1 MIRAR
6 ANFDQAVRVI
16 GGPIVDLCFGMA
28 DDSRAPTNS
37 AVVEASYVATD
48 STGAELVFDY
58 SVTAVDNDNEAFSSR
73 DWLSVRTGCL
83 IQFLPLSTMI

>member
-28 DDSRAPTNS
+28 DDSRPPTNS
-37 AVVEASYVATD
+37 AVVEASYFATD

-83 IQFLPLSTMI
+83 MQFLPLSTRI

>member
-16 GGPIVDLCFGMA
+16 GVPIMDLCFGMA
-28 DDSRAPTNS
+28 DDSRPPTNS

-73 DWLSVRTGCL
+73 DWLSVRASGL
-83 IQFLPLSTMI
+83 IQFLPLSNRI